1 MTPQEQDRLMRLVE
15 RIAVQ
20 AAEPKEP
27 AAVSALAQLLRQ
39 RPDAAYWLLRRC
51 LLLETAIAQALPSDD
66 APPARPG
73 DSRAGD
79 AGGRSEPVL
88 RDLLGE
94 FTNTSLLAD
103 LAEPGAPAR
112 QPPHKP
118 PAAPSKPVL
127 RDLLGEFTNTSLLG
141 DLADLPEPPSKPPR
155 DASGGSRRS

>member
-20 AAEPKEP
+20 APEPKEP
-27 AAVSALAQLLRQ
+27 AAVSALAQLLRR

-73 DSRAGD
+73 DSRAD
-79 AGGRSEPVL
+79 AAGSRSEPVL

-103 LAEPGAPAR
+103 LAEPGAPP
-112 QPPHKP
+112 QPQQKP
-118 PAAPSKPVL
+118 PSAPSKPVL

-155 DASGGSRRS
+155 DASGGPRRS